1 MKDKKQKQNATNNGI
16 YFSCEIILQ
25 NQKLQLSSNQVQN
38 FVSRKFNI
46 K

>member
-1 MKDKKQKQNATNNGI
+1 MKDKKQQNATNNGT
-16 YFSCEIILQ
+16 YFSCEIILL

>member
-1 MKDKKQKQNATNNGI
+1 MKDKKQQNATNNGT
-16 YFSCEIILQ
+16 YFSYEIILQ